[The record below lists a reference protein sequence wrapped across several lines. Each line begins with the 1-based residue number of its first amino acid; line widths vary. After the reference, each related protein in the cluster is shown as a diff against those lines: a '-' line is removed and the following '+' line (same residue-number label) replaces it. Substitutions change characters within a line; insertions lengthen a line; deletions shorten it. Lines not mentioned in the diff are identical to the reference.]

1 VQIHLAYLNG
11 YRPPWA
17 DRMIDGVA
25 RSLPYPVEP
34 SDLTVDIEPSY
45 ASDRRQY
52 HATLILAA
60 LLRELPQ
67 PDDKLI
73 GVTNVDLF
81 IPVLTFVF
89 GQSQL
94 GGSGAVMSTHRLHP
108 DFYGLPPDEAL
119 VVDRAVKETVHELGH
134 AFGLVHCPDYRCV
147 MSVSTYVEDVDLKT
161 AQYCARCRGQLDS
174 G

>member
-11 YRPPWA
+11 YRPQWA
-17 DRMIDGVA
+17 DRMVDGVA
-25 RSLPYPVEP
+25 RSMPYPV
-34 SDLTVDIEPSY
+34 SACDLTVDVAPSY

-60 LLRELPQ
+60 LLRELPR

-94 GGSGAVMSTHRLHP
+94 GGAGAVMSTHRLHP
-108 DFYGLPPDEAL
+108 DFYGLPPNEEL

-134 AFGLVHCPDYRCV
+134 ALGLVHCQDYRCV

-161 AQYCARCRGQLDS
+161 AQYCARCKSQIDG
-174 G
+174 